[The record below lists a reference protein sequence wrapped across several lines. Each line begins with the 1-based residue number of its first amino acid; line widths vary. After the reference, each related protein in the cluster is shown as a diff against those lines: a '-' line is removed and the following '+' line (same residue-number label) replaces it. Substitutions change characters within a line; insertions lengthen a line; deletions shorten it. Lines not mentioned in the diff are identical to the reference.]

1 MFEHPEAREKIKSI
15 FKNISRFEEELVPKF
30 RSCLKNNDPIAL
42 YVATQ
47 DQNDLMWIFEK
58 SEISRM
64 LGGPDS
70 LESISEQ
77 LLPDEE
83 DKDEGVVFVVL
94 KKVGPIYAI
103 RLEKAVL
110 EEVFLG

>member
-1 MFEHPEAREKIKSI
+1 
-15 FKNISRFEEELVPKF
+15 
-30 RSCLKNNDPIAL
+30 
-42 YVATQ
+42 
-47 DQNDLMWIFEK
+47 
-58 SEISRM
+58 M
-64 LGGPDS
+64 LGGSDS

-103 RLEKAVL
+103 RLEKEVL
-110 EEVFLG
+110 EEVFLN

>member
-30 RSCLKNNDPIAL
+30 RACLKNNDPIAL

-64 LGGPDS
+64 LGGSDS

-103 RLEKAVL
+103 RLEKEVL
-110 EEVFLG
+110 EEVFLN

>member
-42 YVATQ
+42 YVATKDQ
-47 DQNDLMWIFEK
+47 DDLMWIFEK
-58 SEISRM
+58 DEISRM
-64 LGGPDS
+64 MGGDES
-70 LESISEQ
+70 LESVSEQ
-77 LLPDEE
+77 LLAD
-83 DKDEGVVFVVL
+83 DGNNEGVVFVVL

-103 RLEKAVL
+103 RLEKEVL
-110 EEVFLG
+110 EEVFLN